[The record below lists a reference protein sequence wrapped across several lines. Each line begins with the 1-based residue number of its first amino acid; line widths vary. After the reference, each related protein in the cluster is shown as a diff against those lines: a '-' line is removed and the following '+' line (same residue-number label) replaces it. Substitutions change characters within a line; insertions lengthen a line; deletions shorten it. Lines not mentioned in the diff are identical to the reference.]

1 MKELD
6 LRSFFLV
13 LLQNLRLIFA
23 VTVAMAIV
31 FGVATGLLT
40 QDTYSSRCS
49 TYIMNISRD
58 ITMTET
64 DEDGTAAKKEY
75 TGISANGLDTSQKLV
90 DECIVMIKSNR
101 VMNAVAEEVN
111 AHGFDVTGADVRAS
125 LSMTAV
131 EDTALLR
138 IVCTTEDA
146 ELSEVICKEM
156 LETAPSIVEKA
167 MNDLVSIEEFDQPDE
182 AVVNA
187 PRIAR
192 NGILGAVFGLLLSC
206 GLILVRYLMD
216 NTIKDEKDLKD
227 RFNVNVLGVVMDT
240 TGSVDKATAGVAKK
254 TGGK

>member
-13 LLQNLRLIFA
+13 LLQNLRLIIA
-23 VTVAMAIV
+23 VAVAMAVV

-40 QDTYSSRCS
+40 KDTYSSRCS
-49 TYIMNISRD
+49 AYIMNISKESD
-58 ITMTET
+58 
-64 DEDGTAAKKEY
+64 DGSY

-101 VMNAVAEEVN
+101 VMNEIAEKVN
-111 AHGFDVTGADVRAS
+111 KRGNFNVTGADVRAS

-138 IVCTTEDA
+138 IVCTTEKA
-146 ELSEVICKEM
+146 ALSETICDEM
-156 LETAPSIVEKA
+156 LRSAPPVVEAA
-167 MNDLVSIEEFDQPDE
+167 MNDLVSIKPFDE
-182 AVVNA
+182 ADKAIVND
-187 PRIAR
+187 PMIAR
-192 NGILGAVFGLLLSC
+192 NGILGGVFGLLLSC
-206 GLILVRYLMD
+206 GLVLVRFLMD
-216 NTIKDEKDLKD
+216 NTIKDDKDLKN

-240 TGSVDKATAGVAKK
+240 TGSVDKATAGATKK